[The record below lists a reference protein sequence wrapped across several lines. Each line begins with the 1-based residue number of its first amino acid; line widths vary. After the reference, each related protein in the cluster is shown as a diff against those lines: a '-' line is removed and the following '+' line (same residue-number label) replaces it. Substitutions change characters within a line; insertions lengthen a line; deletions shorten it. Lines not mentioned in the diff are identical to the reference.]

1 MQQIVGDVLVV
12 AFATGTRSIANIIPD
27 VVIEETHSD
36 NLTITEHPIEQG
48 ASITDHAYKNAPEL
62 TMRVAWSN
70 CKSANDRKTYGTV
83 IAGRIEDIADAYS
96 YLLGIQQNRLPI
108 DVITGKRAYKNM
120 LIKSLATSTDRR
132 TNETLEI
139 VVGFRQLI
147 IVKTST
153 AKIEISNQSNPQV
166 TAGTQNTGVKTP
178 ITLTEQLVAK
188 PLSILNLNKGL

>member
-1 MQQIVGDVLVV
+1 MQIVGDTLSVV
-12 AFATGTRSIANIIPD
+12 SVSNGRQIAGIFPD
-27 VVIEETHSD
+27 VTTEEAHQDT
-36 NLTITEHPIEQG
+36 LTITEHPIEQG
-48 ASITDHAYKNAPEL
+48 APITDHAYKNASEL

-70 CKSANDRKTYGTV
+70 CKQSNERKQTKGVV
-83 IAGRIEDIADAYS
+83 IETIADAYA
-96 YLLGIQQNRLPI
+96 YLLNLQASRQPF

-120 LIKSLATSTDRR
+120 LIKSLSNTTDRR